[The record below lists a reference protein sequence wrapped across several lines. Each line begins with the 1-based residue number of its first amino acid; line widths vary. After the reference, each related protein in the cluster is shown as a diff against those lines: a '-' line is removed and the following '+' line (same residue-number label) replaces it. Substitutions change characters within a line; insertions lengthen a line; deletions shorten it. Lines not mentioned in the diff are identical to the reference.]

1 MCSYLPGTI
10 ADKCEEFVDEYGQ
23 KVIDAIVHEELK
35 PTEVCSQVFPDC
47 GEARSVE
54 CVWGPSYW
62 CATPFHARVCGTTQ
76 ICKVEHILMI
86 VRVQLYNYFQ
96 KTVWKTLSV
105 KVEN

>member
-54 CVWGPSYW
+54 CVWG
-62 CATPFHARVCGTTQ
+62 
-76 ICKVEHILMI
+76 VEMCSE
-86 VRVQLYNYFQ
+86 RYF
-96 KTVWKTLSV
+96 VVIWLLRSLG
-105 KVEN
+105 